1 MNLKEKKSSGKKVS
15 PFIRFSTLGI
25 QMGVI
30 IAFFTWLGYYL
41 DDKFQSKTPWWTLI
55 LSLFG
60 VCSSLYLVI
69 KEVMK
74 MGQNEE

>member
-1 MNLKEKKSSGKKVS
+1 
-15 PFIRFSTLGI
+15 
-25 QMGVI
+25 MGVI

-41 DDKFQSKTPWWTLI
+41 DDKFQSKTPWWTLV